1 MYRDI
6 SLLVIANR
14 VVKEISGEDGGSGVT
29 TSFTSAIKPCI
40 VVNLTDSK

>member
-6 SLLVIANR
+6 SLLVIASR
-14 VVKEISGEDGGSGVT
+14 VVKEISEDGGSGVT

-40 VVNLTDSK
+40 VGI